1 MFHLSKFKIFMFKLI
16 DFERRDTHEDILRA
30 IEGEAMTTDMLHAG
44 LSLYEVRG
52 HAHKKGMS
60 LFSVLFQR
68 THLLVVLMMT
78 ATMYAIVLLF
88 P

>member
-1 MFHLSKFKIFMFKLI
+1 
-16 DFERRDTHEDILRA
+16 
-30 IEGEAMTTDMLHAG
+30 MTTDMLHAG